1 MNKLTDRAYGAV
13 RALSIN
19 GPRPREGT
27 RRCSPTTTRWT
38 PRLRFGERTCGGR
51 SNSSSRR
58 PVRRRAQGSRG
69 RPASQRR
76 PRRPRR
82 GTHRAPAHR
91 GGRAG
96 GEHGGKRATT
106 LSIDAEHHLILVLV
120 VQPTSAY
127 LALVALDGSEVARRS
142 VSYTTQTRDRVLD
155 ETVAE
160 VVAAYGARLLAVGVQ
175 VPGTTDG
182 RTVLESVQLEW
193 HEVPLAERFET
204 IAGVPVL
211 LVNDVDAEAI
221 AEAGLDAAPSGYR
234 LFIHSGGGIG
244 AAVTLDGELAP
255 GPRDRAGRSGMC
267 RWCSARPRVRAAA
280 DAAAVWSRR
289 PRWDRCWGGVLG
301 RAGRAGRPRPRL
313 PCGSDADR
321 RRRAGPGP
329 CHQAHRGAA
338 RSDRGRHR
346 RSRDGARSSVPG
358 ACPRRERLSAR
369 GTADV
374 PIRYADPRVAPS
386 AGAAQAALT
395 AVLGVRW
402 SPEQL
407 RAGGPAPEPAPDLC
421 RRMFRLHDP
430 GTFARPDPSGTLHA
444 RRGRA
449 GVPDGNP
456 GWTGSRVVYFTL
468 PAVRP
473 PTRRFSMSMNRMM
486 TGRIAT
492 IETPNT
498 YCQLVSY

>member
-1 MNKLTDRAYGAV
+1 MFTHDDALDTQAAV
-13 RALSIN
+13 RRANL
-19 GPRPREGT
+19 
-27 RRCSPTTTRWT
+27 
-38 PRLRFGERTCGGR
+38 
-51 SNSSSRR
+51 
-58 PVRRRAQGSRG
+58 RRALQLVFQASGS
-69 RPASQRR
+69 Q
-76 PRRPRR
+76 
-82 GTHRAPAHR
+82 T
-91 GGRAG
+91 RAG
-96 GEHGGKRATT
+96 IARATGLTAATASSLVAELIEHRLIAEGEQAVSTGGKRATT

-204 IAGVPVL
+204 TAGVPVL

-255 GPRDRAGRSGMC
+255 GPRDRAGEIGHVQVVFGEA
-267 RWCSARPRVRAAA
+267 ARPCRCGRRGCLESAAAMGPMLGEEFSDALDVPAVRTLVSRADQTLIDDGARALARAIKLIGALLDPIEVVIGGPATELGPRFLERVRAE
-280 DAAAVWSRR
+280 SGY
-289 PRWDRCWGGVLG
+289 P
-301 RAGRAGRPRPRL
+301 
-313 PCGSDADR
+313 
-321 RRRAGPGP
+321 
-329 CHQAHRGAA
+329 
-338 RSDRGRHR
+338 
-346 RSRDGARSSVPG
+346 
-358 ACPRRERLSAR
+358 AR

-407 RAGGPAPEPAPDLC
+407 RAGGP
-421 RRMFRLHDP
+421 
-430 GTFARPDPSGTLHA
+430 RP
-444 RRGRA
+444 
-449 GVPDGNP
+449 
-456 GWTGSRVVYFTL
+456 
-468 PAVRP
+468 
-473 PTRRFSMSMNRMM
+473 
-486 TGRIAT
+486 
-492 IETPNT
+492 
-498 YCQLVSY
+498 